1 MKKEEILEKARAE
14 QSDEME
20 QHYNDKSMLWIIV
33 VLIVCCIVFSFTR
46 LVKGQSV
53 WDYIAT
59 INLAISVGSFYRY
72 SKVKSD
78 RYLFQGIAFG
88 IAGVIFVMLYF
99 ADYFGVRNG
108 R

>member
-20 QHYNDKSMLWIIV
+20 QHFNDKSMLWIIV
-33 VLIVCCIVFSFTR
+33 VLIVCCIVFSFTH
-46 LVKGQSV
+46 LVKDQSV

-59 INLAISVGSFYRY
+59 INLAISAGSFYRY
-72 SKVKSD
+72 SKVESN

-88 IAGVIFVMLYF
+88 IAGVIFALLYF
-99 ADYFGVRNG
+99 AEFFGVWNG

>member
-20 QHYNDKSMLWIIV
+20 QHFNDKSMLWIIV
-33 VLIVCCIVFSFTR
+33 VLIVCRIVFSFTR
-46 LVKGQSV
+46 LVKDQPV

-59 INLAISVGSFYRY
+59 INLAIAVGSFYRC
-72 SKVKSD
+72 SKVKSY

-88 IAGVIFVMLYF
+88 IAGVIFTLLYF
-99 ADYFGVRNG
+99 ADFFGVWNG